1 MPSAATAAVEPIGF
15 AMPMAAGANAAGDVT
30 AAAAPAAFA
39 NPAVDAP
46 AAAAPVAIAAAG
58 CAPRGCA
65 PGLSQP
71 AGAVGSAAARA
82 APPADALRRSP
93 RCASFGFQSVG
104 RA

>member
-1 MPSAATAAVEPIGF
+1 MIVLGAWWADIAPPAVF
-15 AMPMAAGANAAGDVT
+15 AGSLA
-30 AAAAPAAFA
+30 AAAAPATFA

-46 AAAAPVAIAAAG
+46 AAAAPVAPVAPVAIAAA
-58 CAPRGCA
+58 AARRGCA